1 MFDKLLIANRGAIAC
16 RILRTLRTL
25 QVKGVAVYSEADA
38 ASLHLMQA
46 DEAHSLGEG
55 GAAGTYLAVDKILAI
70 AKASGAKAI
79 HPGYGFLS
87 ENAGFAQACED
98 AGIAFVGPT
107 PEQLRVFGLKHTARA
122 LARQHGVPMLEGTE
136 LLDSLE
142 SAIAAARTIGYPVML
157 KSTAGGGGIG
167 MRVCRSAEELADSF
181 EAVKRLGQNNFSD
194 AGVFIEK
201 YIQRARHL
209 EVQVFGD
216 GQGEVLALGVRDCSV
231 QRRNQKVLEETPAP
245 NLPHG
250 MAEELCIAAV
260 QLARAVNYRSA
271 GTVEFVFD
279 SEDQRFYF
287 LEVNTRLQV
296 EHGVTEQVWGVDLV
310 SWMVQLAAGDLPP
323 LDQLQA
329 GLKPVGHAIQARL
342 YAEDPG
348 RDFQPCP
355 GLLTAADF
363 PPADGRKLRIDT
375 WVEAGCE
382 IPPYFDP
389 MIAKLISWAPSR
401 EDASAGLIDALNE
414 TRLYGVETNR
424 DYLRQIIADA
434 PFSSGQPWTRC
445 LEDLVYHADTFEV
458 LSGGTQ
464 TSVQDYP
471 GRLGYWAVGV
481 PPSGPMDSRALRQ
494 GNGLLGN
501 PEGCAALEVTMSG
514 PLLRF
519 NTDAVVAVT
528 GAHIPITLDGQ
539 SCAMNTALFVSAGST
554 LSLGTI
560 AGAGV
565 RSYLCVRGGLDVPDY
580 LGSKSTFTLGQFGGH
595 GGRAL
600 RAGDVLHI
608 VPLVERSAGQRIAD
622 EALEALTDV
631 RRMRVIYG
639 PHAAPEYFTE
649 AYIERFF
656 ATDWEVHFN
665 SSRTGV
671 RLIGPKPEWVRA
683 DGGEAGLHP
692 SNIHDNPYAIGA
704 VDFTGDMP
712 VILGPDGPSLGGFV
726 CPVTIIEADLWQ
738 LGQLKAGDRVR
749 FTPVSVEACHAERCG
764 SALASE
770 GYIPDAENPSA
781 ATPSS
786 RASSLPQGN
795 ANFRRSELV
804 REGYSPDAENPS
816 AATPSSRASS
826 LPQDTANSRRSELV
840 REGYSPDAENP
851 STATPSSRASSLP
864 QGNANFH
871 RSELVREGYIP
882 DAENPSTATPSS
894 RASSLPQS
902 TVNFRGSELVRES
915 YIPDAE
921 NPSTATPSSRASQI
935 PQSTANFRGS
945 ELAREGHIPDAENP
959 SAATPSSRAS
969 SLPQG
974 TANFRRSEL
983 VREVYSPDAENP
995 STATPSS
1002 RASQIPQSTANF
1014 RRSELVRESYS
1025 PDAENPSTVEDSS
1038 RTSPLPQSTAN
1049 SRRSELVREG
1059 YSPDAEN
1066 PSAATPSSR
1075 TSPLPQGTANF
1086 RGSELAREGYIPDAE
1101 NPSTAPD
1108 SSRTS
1113 PLLQGTANSRDSEV
1127 VRIEDLPSPVILDIG
1142 QDDKRLVA
1150 RLSGDTHLLL
1160 EIGAPELDLVLRLRG
1175 HALMLALEAKALAGV
1190 IDLTPGI
1197 RSLQVHYRPEQLPL
1211 WQLLD
1216 IVAGEWDAVCAA
1228 KDLQVASRIVHL
1240 PLSWDDPACQLAI
1253 EKYMTTV
1260 RKDAPWCPSNLEFIR
1275 RINDLPNLDEVQRT
1289 VFDASYLVM
1298 GLGDVYLGAPV
1309 ATPLDPRHRLVTTK
1323 YNPARTWTAEN
1334 SVGIGGAYMCVY
1346 GMEGPGGYQFVGRT
1360 LQMWN
1365 RYRDVAAFEGKPW
1378 LLRFFDQIRF
1388 YPVSA
1393 DELVRI
1399 RRDFPLGRFALNIE
1413 HSTLNLADYQA
1424 FLTREAEGIEAFRAQ
1439 QNAAFNAERER
1450 WIANGQAD
1458 FQSDEGVTPNT
1469 EEQPLQPGQQGV
1481 DSHIAGNLWQVQVQP
1496 GEHVE
1501 AGDVLVILESMKM
1514 EIPLLAPIAGVVQD
1528 VRVQPGSAVRAGQRV
1543 VVLSAD

>member
-55 GAAGTYLAVDKILAI
+55 GAASTYLAVDKVLAI
-70 AKASGAKAI
+70 AKASGARAI

-87 ENAGFAQACED
+87 ENAAFAQACED

-122 LARQHGVPMLEGTE
+122 LARQHGVPLLEGTE

-142 SAIAAARTIGYPVML
+142 SALSAARAIGYPVML

-167 MRVCRSAEELADSF
+167 MRVCRSAEELTDSF

-245 NLPHG
+245 NLPKG
-250 MAEELCIAAV
+250 MADELCAAAIK
-260 QLARAVNYRSA
+260 LARAVSYRSA

-323 LDQLQA
+323 LSQLQA
-329 GLKPVGHAIQARL
+329 SLKPVGHAIQARL

-355 GLLTAADF
+355 GLLTAVNF
-363 PPADGRKLRIDT
+363 PPADGHALRIDT

-401 EDASAGLIDALNE
+401 DQANAGLSAALHE

-424 DYLRQIIADA
+424 DYLRQIIADT
-434 PFSSGQPWTRC
+434 PFASGQPWTRC
-445 LEDLVYHADTFEV
+445 LEDLLYQADTFEV

-464 TSVQDYP
+464 TTVQDYP
-471 GRLGYWAVGV
+471 GRQGYWAVGV

-494 GNGLLGN
+494 GNLLLGN
-501 PEGCAALEVTMSG
+501 AEGCAALEITMSG

-519 NTDAVVAVT
+519 NTDAVLAVT
-528 GAHIPITLDGQ
+528 GAHIPITLDGEP
-539 SCAMNTALFVSAGST
+539 CAMNTALLVRAGST
-554 LSLGTI
+554 LALGTI

-608 VPLVERSAGQRIAD
+608 AALVDRSSGQQIAD
-622 EALEALTDV
+622 EHLDELKKV
-631 RRMRVIYG
+631 RQIRVIYG

-649 AYIERFF
+649 TYIETFF

-738 LGQLKAGDRVR
+738 LGQLKAGDKVR
-749 FTPVSVEACHAERCG
+749 FYPVSVEACHAAVH
-764 SALASE
+764 S
-770 GYIPDAENPSA
+770 
-781 ATPSS
+781 T
-786 RASSLPQGN
+786 LPQG
-795 ANFRRSELV
+795 
-804 REGYSPDAENPS
+804 P
-816 AATPSSRASS
+816 
-826 LPQDTANSRRSELV
+826 
-840 REGYSPDAENP
+840 
-851 STATPSSRASSLP
+851 
-864 QGNANFH
+864 
-871 RSELVREGYIP
+871 
-882 DAENPSTATPSS
+882 
-894 RASSLPQS
+894 
-902 TVNFRGSELVRES
+902 VN
-915 YIPDAE
+915 IC
-921 NPSTATPSSRASQI
+921 
-935 PQSTANFRGS
+935 GS
-945 ELAREGHIPDAENP
+945 ELAREGE
-959 SAATPSSRAS
+959 
-969 SLPQG
+969 
-974 TANFRRSEL
+974 
-983 VREVYSPDAENP
+983 
-995 STATPSS
+995 
-1002 RASQIPQSTANF
+1002 
-1014 RRSELVRESYS
+1014 
-1025 PDAENPSTVEDSS
+1025 
-1038 RTSPLPQSTAN
+1038 
-1049 SRRSELVREG
+1049 
-1059 YSPDAEN
+1059 
-1066 PSAATPSSR
+1066 
-1075 TSPLPQGTANF
+1075 
-1086 RGSELAREGYIPDAE
+1086 
-1101 NPSTAPD
+1101 
-1108 SSRTS
+1108 
-1113 PLLQGTANSRDSEV
+1113 
-1127 VRIEDLPSPVILDIG
+1127 LPSPIILDIG
-1142 QDDKRLVA
+1142 HDDKRLVA

-1197 RSLQVHYRPEQLPL
+1197 RSLQVHYCPEQLPL
-1211 WQLLD
+1211 RQLLD

-1393 DELVRI
+1393 DELLRI
-1399 RRDFPLGRFALNIE
+1399 RRDFPLGRFALHIE
-1413 HSTLNLADYQA
+1413 HSTLNLADYQS
-1424 FLTREAEGIEAFRAQ
+1424 FLAREADDIAAFRAQ
-1439 QNAAFNAERER
+1439 QQSAFNAERER

-1458 FQSDEGVTPNT
+1458 FQSDEGVAPDI
-1469 EEQPLQPGQQGV
+1469 EELPLQAGHQGI

-1496 GEHVE
+1496 GERVE

-1514 EIPLLAPIAGVVQD
+1514 EIPLLAPVAGVVRE
-1528 VRVQPGSAVRAGQRV
+1528 VRVQPGSAIRAGQRV
-1543 VVLSAD
+1543 VVLAAD